1 MPKANSAP
9 ILSKA
14 VSPYPQVK
22 PGATGKPKLPP
33 FVAIKKASPIDL
45 FFFAPTADAN
55 KKGFDTLAGQKRRLK
70 GLT

>member
-22 PGATGKPKLPP
+22 PGATGKPKLRP
-33 FVAIKKASPIDL
+33 FVAMKKASHIDL
-45 FFFAPTADAN
+45 FSFAPTANATRKDLTLLLG
-55 KKGFDTLAGQKRRLK
+55 KKGN
-70 GLT
+70 